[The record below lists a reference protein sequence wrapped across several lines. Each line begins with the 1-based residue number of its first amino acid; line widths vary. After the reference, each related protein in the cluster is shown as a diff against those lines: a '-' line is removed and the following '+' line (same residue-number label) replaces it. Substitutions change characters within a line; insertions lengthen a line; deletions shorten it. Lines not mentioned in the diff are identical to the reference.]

1 VDIAVNREEAARYG
15 LSVAE
20 VQMAVE
26 NAIGGENID
35 TTIMGRE
42 RYPVNV
48 RYHRD
53 FRSDLPELGRV
64 LVRSM
69 DGAQIPL
76 AQLAEVRTAPGPA
89 MIRDED
95 GQLAAYIFVD
105 VVGRDIGSYV
115 AEAKAAVAKGL
126 RMPAGYSF
134 KWSGQYEFMERVK
147 ARLKIFVPLTLAIIF
162 VLYYFTFGSVVETL
176 MIMLSVPFALIGA
189 IFFLSP
195 DVGLSYNMSIAV
207 WVGLIALAGVSAE
220 TVAIMLAYLDEAW
233 RRRVEAG
240 RMRGPEDLHE
250 AVMEGSVLRVRPML
264 MTALANIFGLM
275 PVMVSTG
282 AGADVMKRIAAPMV
296 GGLASAVLLTLVLV
310 PVLYTIWRGRGLPKS
325 EEEKTQ
331 PDS

>member
-1 VDIAVNREEAARYG
+1 
-15 LSVAE
+15 
-20 VQMAVE
+20 MAVE

-42 RYPVNV
+42 RYPVNI
-48 RYHRD
+48 RYSRD
-53 FRSDLPELGRV
+53 FRSEMPELERV

-69 DGAQIPL
+69 NGAQVPL
-76 AQLAEVRTAPGPA
+76 EQIASIRRVPGPA

-95 GQLAAYIFVD
+95 GQLAAYVFVD
-105 VVGRDIGSYV
+105 VTGRDIGSYV
-115 AEAKAAVAKGL
+115 SDAKAAVTKGL
-126 RMPAGYSF
+126 SLPAGYTL

-147 ARLKIFVPLTLAIIF
+147 ARLKVFVPLTLGIIF
-162 VLYYFTFGSVVETL
+162 MLYYFTFGSVVETL
-176 MIMLSVPFALIGA
+176 LIMLSVPFALTGA

-240 RMRGPEDLHE
+240 TMRGPEDVR
-250 AVMEGSVLRVRPML
+250 ASIMEGSVLRVRPML

-282 AGADVMKRIAAPMV
+282 TGADVMKRIAAPMV
-296 GGLASAVLLTLVLV
+296 GGLISAVLLTLVLV
-310 PVLYTIWRGRGLPKS
+310 PVLYSIWKGRELRRLGGGS
-325 EEEKTQ
+325 
-331 PDS
+331 